1 MRLQERGGLVEGGR
15 AFGMVFEGGLVQ
27 LQRLFDLDLL
37 SIIDFLFGGLLGEF
51 DIIGMP
57 GGSLRLRPVSEGG

>member
-1 MRLQERGGLVEGGR
+1 
-15 AFGMVFEGGLVQ
+15 MVFEGGLVQ

-37 SIIDFLFGGLLGEF
+37 SIIDFLFGGLLGAF
-51 DIIGMP
+51 DIIAMP

>member
-1 MRLQERGGLVEGGR
+1 
-15 AFGMVFEGGLVQ
+15 MVFEGGLVQ

-57 GGSLRLRPVSEGG
+57 GGSLRLQPVSEGG